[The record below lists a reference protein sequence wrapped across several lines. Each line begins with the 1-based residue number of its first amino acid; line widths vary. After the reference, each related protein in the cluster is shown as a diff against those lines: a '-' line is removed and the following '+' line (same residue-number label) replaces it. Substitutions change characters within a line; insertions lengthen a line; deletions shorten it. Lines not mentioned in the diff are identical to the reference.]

1 MEPDHSANIKLFAD
15 KYPKSKIVASAKA
28 FSVVK
33 QFFGTDFTD
42 KQIVVGGKDT
52 LILGKHTLT
61 FITAPMMHWP
71 EVIVTCDSYD
81 KVLFSA
87 DGFGKFGT
95 TDADEDWVCEARRY
109 YFGIVGKYGAQV
121 QNLLKKVSSYELD
134 TIYPLRG
141 PVLCDNL
148 KYYIEL

>member
-61 FITAPMMHWP
+61 FITAPMMH
-71 EVIVTCDSYD
+71 
-81 KVLFSA
+81 
-87 DGFGKFGT
+87 
-95 TDADEDWVCEARRY
+95 
-109 YFGIVGKYGAQV
+109 
-121 QNLLKKVSSYELD
+121 
-134 TIYPLRG
+134 
-141 PVLCDNL
+141 
-148 KYYIEL
+148 

>member
-1 MEPDHSANIKLFAD
+1 M
-15 KYPKSKIVASAKA
+15 
-28 FSVVK
+28 
-33 QFFGTDFTD
+33 
-42 KQIVVGGKDT
+42 
-52 LILGKHTLT
+52 
-61 FITAPMMHWP
+61 
-71 EVIVTCDSYD
+71 
-81 KVLFSA
+81 LFSA